1 MSFKILRDD
10 PETKKLELINGEYE
24 IYAKGETTILPDT
37 QNKVKTGIRMEF
49 SEDYFA
55 FINYEDENLQTLA
68 GVVDSDYR
76 GEIIV
81 MLYNFSNEPITIKK
95 NEKCANITFHAIK
108 HKSMK
113 EIL

>member
-1 MSFKILRDD
+1 MKFKILRAC
-10 PETKKLELINGEYE
+10 PEVKPIKLVNGEYE
-24 IYAKGETTILPDT
+24 IYALEEITIHPDT

-49 SEDYFA
+49 NENYFA
-55 FINYEDENLQTLA
+55 FINYENDSLQTLA

-81 MLYNFSNEPITIKK
+81 MLYNFGDKPVTIRK

-108 HKSMK
+108 HKLMV
-113 EIL
+113 EIF